1 LLIKYKANVNAKDN
15 WSWTPLHEACLKSK
29 LDVIL
34 VLIQNGADLKIK
46 NLDGK
51 TPLDLN
57 STNENVRAL
66 LSGEYRK
73 NEILEAARSG
83 QEDILIQL
91 LTPLNV
97 NCHVSDGR
105 KSTPLH
111 LASGFNRTQIVKLLL
126 DRGADVHA
134 KDKGGLIALHNAC
147 SYGHYEVA
155 KLLIEYGADP
165 NACDM
170 WAFTPLHE
178 AIIKNRPDVCT
189 LLLSHKAQPYLLNCY
204 KQNSFELAAEQKQN
218 PDLLD
223 RIIFDY
229 LGYTLLDAVA
239 EENLSKVKYLLN
251 SNVIEEIKKNLKN
264 DIVTDY
270 LNRVSNEKANH
281 VDAYS
286 KRLANFKHCR
296 TLKTP
301 LVSRIYKSYLKKS
314 RTNFKTIHSI
324 LPFV

>member
-1 LLIKYKANVNAKDN
+1 M
-15 WSWTPLHEACLKSK
+15 
-29 LDVIL
+29 
-34 VLIQNGADLKIK
+34 LIQNGADLKIK

-57 STNENVRAL
+57 SSNENVKAL

-73 NEILEAARSG
+73 NEILEAARNG
-83 QEDILIQL
+83 QEDVLIQL

-134 KDKGGLIALHNAC
+134 KDKGGLIALHNAA
-147 SYGHYEVA
+147 SYGHYDTA
-155 KLLIEYGADP
+155 KLLMEYGADP
-165 NACDM
+165 NAGDM

-178 AIIKNRPDVCT
+178 AIIKNRPEVCT
-189 LLLSHKAQPYLLNCY
+189 LLLSHKAQPHLLNCY
-204 KQNSFELAAEQKQN
+204 KKNSFELAADQTQN

-229 LGYTLLDAVA
+229 LGYSLLDAIE
-239 EENLSKVKYLLN
+239 EENFLKVKYLLDVN
-251 SNVIEEIKKNLKN
+251 ARNEIKKNLK
-264 DIVTDY
+264 DDVVSDY
-270 LNRVSNEKANH
+270 SNRMANNNNNNNNNGE
-281 VDAYS
+281 DMNTYA
-286 KRLANFKHCR
+286 KKLANFKHCR

-301 LVSRIYKSYLKKS
+301 LVIFIICYSHEIDTL
-314 RTNFKTIHSI
+314 
-324 LPFV
+324 